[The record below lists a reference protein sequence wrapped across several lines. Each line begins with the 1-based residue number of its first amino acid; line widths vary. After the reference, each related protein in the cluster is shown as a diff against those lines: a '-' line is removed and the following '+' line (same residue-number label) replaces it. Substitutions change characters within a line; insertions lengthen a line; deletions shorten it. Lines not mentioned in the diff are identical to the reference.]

1 MIREHNILIASVGGQ
16 GGITLSRIIARAA
29 MKMGHK
35 VIVGE
40 TLGMAQRG
48 GPVQSHVRIGSQV
61 YGPLIP
67 EGRCHILIALAPVEA
82 LRAARYLSPES
93 TILLNEAFLPPIPAL
108 LGEVSYPTLKEVV
121 EALNRIGCRVY
132 HLSAEKLALEAGS
145 KRCLNVVMLG
155 AYMAHIEAEKLN
167 IITMEAARE
176 AVKESV
182 PSRYVEANL
191 KSLELGYVALRRA
204 MRHREVTPVKPKVK
218 TSAGDVVRELRNG
231 KV

>member
-29 MKMGHK
+29 MKMGYR

-67 EGRCHILIALAPVEA
+67 EGRCHILIALEPVEA

-93 TILLNEAFLPPIPAL
+93 TILLNETVLPPVTAI
-108 LGEVSYPTLKEVV
+108 LGEVPYPPLKEVV

-132 HLSAEKLALEAGS
+132 HLNAGRLALEAGS

-155 AYMAHIEAEKLN
+155 AYMAYMEAERLN
-167 IITMEAARE
+167 IITMEAAEE
-176 AVKESV
+176 AVRESV
-182 PSRYVEANL
+182 PSRYLEANL
-191 KSLELGYVALRRA
+191 RALKLGYEAL
-204 MRHREVTPVKPKVK
+204 MKSMSS
-218 TSAGDVVRELRNG
+218 SAY
-231 KV
+231 

>member
-29 MKMGHK
+29 MKMGYR
-35 VIVGE
+35 VVVGE

-48 GPVQSHVRIGSQV
+48 GSVQSHVRIGSQV

-67 EGRCHILIALAPVEA
+67 AGRCRILIALEPVEA

-93 TILLNEAFLPPIPAL
+93 TILLNEALLPPIPAL

-121 EALNRIGCRVY
+121 EALNRIGCGVY
-132 HLSAEKLALEAGS
+132 HLNAEKLALEAGS

-167 IITMEAARE
+167 IITMDAAEE
-176 AVKESV
+176 AVRESV
-182 PSRYVEANL
+182 PSRYLEANL
-191 KSLELGYVALRRA
+191 RALRLGYEALIDF
-204 MRHREVTPVKPKVK
+204 MSG
-218 TSAGDVVRELRNG
+218 SAY
-231 KV
+231 

>member
-29 MKMGHK
+29 MKMGYR

-67 EGRCHILIALAPVEA
+67 EGRCHILIALEPVEA

-93 TILLNEAFLPPIPAL
+93 TILLNETVLPPVTAI
-108 LGEVSYPTLKEVV
+108 LGEVPYPTLREVV
-121 EALNRIGCRVY
+121 EALNRIGCGVY
-132 HLSAEKLALEAGS
+132 HLNAEKLALEAGS

-155 AYMAHIEAEKLN
+155 AYLAYMEAERLN
-167 IITMEAARE
+167 IIAMDAAEE
-176 AVKESV
+176 AVRETV
-182 PSRYVEANL
+182 PSRYLEANL
-191 KSLELGYVALRRA
+191 RALKLGFKAVEGVLRR
-204 MRHREVTPVKPKVK
+204 
-218 TSAGDVVRELRNG
+218 
-231 KV
+231 

>member
-29 MKMGHK
+29 MKMGYR

-61 YGPLIP
+61 YGSLIP
-67 EGRCHILIALAPVEA
+67 EGRCHILIALEPVEA

-93 TILLNEAFLPPIPAL
+93 TILLNEASLPPITAI
-108 LGEVSYPTLKEVV
+108 LGEVSYPTLREVV
-121 EALNRIGCRVY
+121 EALNRIGCGVY
-132 HLSAEKLALEAGS
+132 HLNAEKLALEAGS

-155 AYMAHIEAEKLN
+155 AYMAYMEAEKLN
-167 IITMEAARE
+167 IITMDAVEEVVRE
-176 AVKESV
+176 TV
-182 PSRYVEANL
+182 PSRYLEANL
-191 KSLELGYVALRRA
+191 RALKLGFEAVEGILRR
-204 MRHREVTPVKPKVK
+204 
-218 TSAGDVVRELRNG
+218 
-231 KV
+231 

>member
-29 MKMGHK
+29 MKMGYR
-35 VIVGE
+35 VVVGE

-67 EGRCHILIALAPVEA
+67 EGRCHILIALEPVEA

-93 TILLNEAFLPPIPAL
+93 TILLNETVLPPVTAI
-108 LGEVSYPTLKEVV
+108 LGEVPYPTLREVV
-121 EALNRIGCRVY
+121 EALNRIGCGVY
-132 HLSAEKLALEAGS
+132 HLNAEKLALEAGS

-155 AYMAHIEAEKLN
+155 AYLAYMEAERLN
-167 IITMEAARE
+167 IIAMDAAEE
-176 AVKESV
+176 AVRETV
-182 PSRYVEANL
+182 PSRYLEANL
-191 KSLELGYVALRRA
+191 RALKLGFKAVEGVLRR
-204 MRHREVTPVKPKVK
+204 
-218 TSAGDVVRELRNG
+218 
-231 KV
+231 

>member
-29 MKMGHK
+29 MKMGYR

-40 TLGMAQRG
+40 TLGRG

-67 EGRCHILIALAPVEA
+67 EGRCHILIALEPVEA

-93 TILLNEAFLPPIPAL
+93 TILLNEASLPPITAI
-108 LGEVSYPTLKEVV
+108 LGEVSYPTLREVV
-121 EALNRIGCRVY
+121 EALNRIGCGVY
-132 HLSAEKLALEAGS
+132 HLNAEKLALEAGS

-155 AYMAHIEAEKLN
+155 AYMAYMEAEKLN
-167 IITMEAARE
+167 IITMEAAEE
-176 AVKESV
+176 AVGESV
-182 PSRYVEANL
+182 PSRYLEANL
-191 KSLELGYVALRRA
+191 RALRLGYETL
-204 MRHREVTPVKPKVK
+204 MKSMSG
-218 TSAGDVVRELRNG
+218 SAY
-231 KV
+231 

>member
-29 MKMGHK
+29 MKMGYR

-67 EGRCHILIALAPVEA
+67 EGRCHILIALEPVEA

-93 TILLNEAFLPPIPAL
+93 TILLNEASLPPITAI
-108 LGEVSYPTLKEVV
+108 LGEVSYPTLREVV
-121 EALNRIGCRVY
+121 EALNRIGCGVY
-132 HLSAEKLALEAGS
+132 HLNAEKLALEAGS

-155 AYMAHIEAEKLN
+155 AYMAYMEAEKLN
-167 IITMEAARE
+167 IITMEAAEE
-176 AVKESV
+176 AVGESV
-182 PSRYVEANL
+182 PSRYLEANL
-191 KSLELGYVALRRA
+191 RALRLGYETL
-204 MRHREVTPVKPKVK
+204 MKSMSG
-218 TSAGDVVRELRNG
+218 SAY
-231 KV
+231 

>member
-1 MIREHNILIASVGGQ
+1 
-16 GGITLSRIIARAA
+16 

-67 EGRCHILIALAPVEA
+67 EGRCHILIALEPVEA